1 MSIFGGLLLGAGT
14 ITAVYGDRI
23 TGWFPG
29 PQAGNRQ
36 DQALGRRCGGRR
48 RHHRDGVV
56 MDLLLI
62 LAICCIPILG
72 YLYLRR

>member
-29 PQAGNRQ
+29 FKPAIDRIKPW
-36 DQALGRRCGGRR
+36 AVAVAVVGGIIAT
-48 RHHRDGVV
+48 VW
-56 MDLLLI
+56 
-62 LAICCIPILG
+62 
-72 YLYLRR
+72 